1 MTREQYKD
9 ELIHQIQCIGESLI
23 RNAESI
29 AGNEKYIFNIN
40 ISANALNEDNVP
52 TIRIEKEFL
61 PERYLD
67 GNGE

>member
-1 MTREQYKD
+1 MISEQYKD
-9 ELIHQIQCIGESLI
+9 ELIHQIQYIGESLI

-29 AGNEKYIFNIN
+29 VGNEKYIFNIT
-40 ISANALNEDNVP
+40 ISVNELNEDNVP